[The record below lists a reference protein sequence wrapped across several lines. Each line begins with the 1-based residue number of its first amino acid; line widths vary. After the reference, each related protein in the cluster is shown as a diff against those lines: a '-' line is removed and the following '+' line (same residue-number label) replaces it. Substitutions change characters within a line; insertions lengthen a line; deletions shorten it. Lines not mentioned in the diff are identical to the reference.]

1 MKTLLANELRIGNIV
16 DRPEEVKRVRR
27 DYSLSVIRQALIDLG
42 WCSEMM
48 SDFYLE
54 QALNQVHKD
63 RKIGQWRKVPVTWGG
78 LEFESKRALAD
89 HLRISEQSV
98 FYYLKN
104 GKEIQGY
111 KIERL

>member
-1 MKTLLANELRIGNIV
+1 MIDE
-16 DRPEEVKRVRR
+16 PEEVKRVRK
-27 DYSLSVIRQALIDLG
+27 DYSLSVIRQALINIGLDLDAMHY
-42 WCSEMM
+42 S
-48 SDFYLE
+48 LE
-54 QALNQVHKD
+54 DILNQVHKD

>member
-1 MKTLLANELRIGNIV
+1 MIDE
-16 DRPEEVKRVRR
+16 PEEVKRVRKN
-27 DYSLSVIRQALIDLG
+27 YSIPVIKQALIDLG
-42 WCSEMM
+42 WCSEIM

-54 QALNQVHKD
+54 QALDDVHRF
-63 RKIGQWRKVPVTWGG
+63 RKIGNWRKVPVTWGG